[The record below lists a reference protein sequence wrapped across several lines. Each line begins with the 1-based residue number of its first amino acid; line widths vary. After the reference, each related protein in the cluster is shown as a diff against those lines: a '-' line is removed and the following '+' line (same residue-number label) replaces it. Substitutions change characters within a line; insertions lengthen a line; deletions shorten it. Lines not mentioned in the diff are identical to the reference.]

1 MHPVTIRTRPA
12 AQRARKRAPAPGP
25 VRRTGCHIRHRRQ
38 LALAVEKGFLNLAK
52 QVFRQVERL
61 LQAQLLLAD
70 GLGEQRVDV
79 LLAAIELARDLR
91 WRHAGAGQGHEF
103 MT

>member
-1 MHPVTIRTRPA
+1 MPHP
-12 AQRARKRAPAPGP
+12 
-25 VRRTGCHIRHRRQ
+25 HRRQ

-70 GLGEQRVDV
+70 GLGEQRVTFFS
-79 LLAAIELARDLR
+79 LQSSWRAICAGVMPARAR
-91 WRHAGAGQGHEF
+91 V
-103 MT
+103 TSS